1 MFMIKKTQ
9 YYKDDISF
17 QLIYRFNAFPIKI
30 AASCEYQQIDSKTYL
45 ERQKTQNMQY
55 DFEKEEWNWRPD
67 ITWL

>member
-17 QLIYRFNAFPIKI
+17 QLIYRFDAFPIKI

-45 ERQKTQNMQY
+45 ERQKTQNMQQ
-55 DFEKEEWNWRPD
+55 DFEKDE
-67 ITWL
+67 